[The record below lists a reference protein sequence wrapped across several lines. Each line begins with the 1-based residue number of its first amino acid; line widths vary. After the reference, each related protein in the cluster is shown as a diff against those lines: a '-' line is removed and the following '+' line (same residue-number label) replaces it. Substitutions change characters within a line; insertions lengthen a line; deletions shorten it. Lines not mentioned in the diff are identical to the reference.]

1 MNTKLTIKE
10 VAILLG
16 KDEETI
22 RRYCRKGL
30 LKTNINSKKE
40 GYEILIDT
48 SSVNIDSKP
57 EMELIRLLGNDYES
71 IIDCVKRLEDIRK
84 ELEYITRILGRFNV
98 KS

>member
-30 LKTNINSKKE
+30 LKTNINSKKRR
-40 GYEILIDT
+40 
-48 SSVNIDSKP
+48 V
-57 EMELIRLLGNDYES
+57 
-71 IIDCVKRLEDIRK
+71 
-84 ELEYITRILGRFNV
+84 
-98 KS
+98 